1 MFSIQYCIQFSE
13 YFQDVFC
20 IFPFVGDNPGQKSGG
35 GTHDTCLKTKK
46 GRYWCATKLNTG
58 NRVIGTSVQNRDVS
72 CPDKKYKCASGSS
85 SSSSRTTTK
94 RSTTT
99 RRSTTRKTTKTTNKP
114 KNDDGV
120 TDTELKSFTEEL
132 LKIDDDDVANLVTI
146 DTGCSTR

>member
-1 MFSIQYCIQFSE
+1 M
-13 YFQDVFC
+13 
-20 IFPFVGDNPGQKSGG
+20 
-35 GTHDTCLKTKK
+35 
-46 GRYWCATKLNTG
+46 
-58 NRVIGTSVQNRDVS
+58 S